1 MMDVRDQ
8 LNDRGARGPR
18 AGTSASSPASPPAA
32 PNGSSPAALDP
43 DQFRSILGRFA
54 SGVTVVTAVDAG
66 GRDHGMTVSAFC
78 SVSLAPPLVLVCID
92 RDASMHELLHET
104 THFAV
109 NILSSRQESLSR

>member
-54 SGVTVVTAVDAG
+54 SGVTV
-66 GRDHGMTVSAFC
+66 SAFC

-109 NILSSRQESLSR
+109 NILSSRQEAL